1 VSINYPYECIFTSFR
16 CHIKYHLNAVVFHLY
31 INKVIYIKSNGYFD
45 ILVLNFKLLRTKKL
59 KHDED
64 TKIEI
69 FEHSSL

>member
-1 VSINYPYECIFTSFR
+1 
-16 CHIKYHLNAVVFHLY
+16 
-31 INKVIYIKSNGYFD
+31 VIYIKSNFYFD